1 MQMQTIKHEFL
12 KIDGKVSGVV
22 ISKKEFDRL
31 VKFIEEINKKTK
43 ISKKEKK
50 EHPTVAELEKIRKSR
65 KGKKIPVDQFF
76 KKYL

>member
-12 KIDGKVSGVV
+12 KIDGKISGVV

-31 VKFIEEINKKTK
+31 VKFVNEVNQKAKRI
-43 ISKKEKK
+43 KKENKN
-50 EHPTVAELEKIRKSR
+50 EPSIAELEKIRKAR
-65 KGKKIPVDQFF
+65 KGKTIPVDQFF

>member
-12 KIDGKVSGVV
+12 KIDGKISGVV

-43 ISKKEKK
+43 TSKKEMK
-50 EHPTVAELEKIRKSR
+50 EHLTVAELEKIRKSR

>member
-12 KIDGKVSGVV
+12 KIDGKISGVV

-43 ISKKEKK
+43 ASKKK
-50 EHPTVAELEKIRKSR
+50 
-65 KGKKIPVDQFF
+65 
-76 KKYL
+76 